1 MPKTKEPFHDP
12 LAKLAKVIE
21 DYYDGI
27 KLIDREFDNACEQI
41 DQSIANTRGESTKR
55 DRYSKSEMS
64 QERKLR
70 QQSEKLT
77 KLTKE
82 LRLLTRLFKKLN
94 KAKQVLKKKYKIV
107 GL

>member
-41 DQSIANTRGESTKR
+41 DQSIANTRGESKKR

-70 QQSEKLT
+70 QQSEKI
-77 KLTKE
+77 E
-82 LRLLTRLFKKLN
+82 QDI
-94 KAKQVLKKKYKIV
+94 AKSESEIYKIDQGITAV
-107 GL
+107 DAAIQ